1 MDQFMFAVD
10 VNENRSYAPS
20 APVEEGDLV
29 TIMGADG
36 RERISAEELAELRGT
51 INYEVVCD
59 FGLRLE
65 KVYV

>member
-1 MDQFMFAVD
+1 MFAVE
-10 VNENRSYAPS
+10 VNQVRQYRPCG
-20 APVEEGDLV
+20 PVEEGDLV
-29 TIMGADG
+29 TLMGVDG
-36 RERISAEELAELRGT
+36 DEEITAEELAELSGT